1 MNIFY
6 LDKNPIKAA
15 EMACDKHVCK
25 MIIESAQMLST
36 AHRIIDGSE
45 YYGKTAN
52 GRKIKRWLH
61 PDDDLELSLYLA
73 SHVKH
78 PSTLWVMQS
87 AYNYIWLYNHM
98 MALNEQFKLRYQK
111 PFDHMTVQK
120 LGKILKEIPKNIPLN
135 KIGTEPPPAMPDEC
149 KVPGDSIASYRKYY
163 IMKKREFATWKYPAT
178 MPDWY
183 KKGINE
189 NLYSRKSA

>member
-6 LDKNPIKAA
+6 LDKNPILAA
-15 EMACDKHVCK
+15 EMSCDKHVCK

-36 AHRIIDGSE
+36 AHRIIDGVE

-52 GRKIKRWLH
+52 GRKIKRWKH
-61 PDDDLELSLYLA
+61 SDKNLENSLYLA

-78 PSTLWVMQS
+78 PSTIWVMQS
-87 AYNYIWLYNHM
+87 AYNYIWLYRHM
-98 MALNEQFKLRYQK
+98 MALNSQFRLRYK
-111 PFDHMTVQK
+111 KSEDHMTIRK
-120 LGKILKEIPKNIPLN
+120 LGTILKDIPKNIPLN

-149 KVPGDSIASYRKYY
+149 KVPGNSIESYRKYY
-163 IMKKREFATWKYPAT
+163 IMKKREFATWKYPAE

-183 KKGINE
+183 KKGLNE
-189 NLYSRKSA
+189 NSQKIIV

>member
-61 PDDDLELSLYLA
+61 PDNDLELSLYLA

>member
-6 LDKNPIKAA
+6 LDKDPILAA
-15 EMACDKHVCK
+15 EMSCDKHVCK

-36 AHRIIDGSE
+36 APRIIDGTE

-52 GRKIKRWLH
+52 GRKIKRWKH
-61 PDDDLELSLYLA
+61 PDKNLEASLYLA

-78 PSTLWVMQS
+78 PSTIWVMQS
-87 AYNYIWLYNHM
+87 AYNYIWLYRHM
-98 MALNEQFKLRYQK
+98 MALNSQFRLRYNK
-111 PFDHMTVQK
+111 SVDHMTIQK
-120 LGKILKEIPKNIPLN
+120 LGTILKNTPKNITLN

-163 IMKKREFATWKYPAT
+163 IMKKRPFATWRSPSV

-183 KKGINE
+183 KKGINA
-189 NLYSRKSA
+189 NI

>member
-6 LDKNPIKAA
+6 LDKDPIRAA
-15 EMACDKHVCK
+15 EMSCDKHVCK

-36 AHRIIDGSE
+36 AHRIIDGIE

-52 GRKIKRWLH
+52 GRKIKRWKH
-61 PDDDLELSLYLA
+61 PDKNLETSLYLA

-78 PSTLWVMQS
+78 PSTIWVMQS
-87 AYNYIWLYNHM
+87 AYNYIWLYRHM
-98 MALNEQFKLRYQK
+98 MALNSQFRLRYNK
-111 PFDHMTVQK
+111 SIDHMTVQK
-120 LGKILKEIPKNIPLN
+120 LGIILKDIPKNIPLN

-163 IMKKREFATWKYPAT
+163 IMKKREFATWRSPSEV
-178 MPDWY
+178 PEWY
-183 KKGINE
+183 KQGINE
-189 NLYSRKSA
+189 NVYTRQPA